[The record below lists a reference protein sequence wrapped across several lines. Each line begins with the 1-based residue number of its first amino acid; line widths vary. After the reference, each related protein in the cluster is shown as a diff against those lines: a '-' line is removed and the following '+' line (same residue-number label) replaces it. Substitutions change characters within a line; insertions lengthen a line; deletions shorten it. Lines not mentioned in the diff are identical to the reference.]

1 MSRLRGSGHEW
12 PAELYGDRS
21 GCGKFPPP
29 QGHREHLRSLWIG
42 LAHTH
47 GMIER
52 GAAAFAESMQLLERL
67 NGQGEQ
73 L

>member
-1 MSRLRGSGHEW
+1 MASRALRRRIGPSQI
-12 PAELYGDRS
+12 P
-21 GCGKFPPP
+21 PPP
-29 QGHREHLRSLWIG
+29 QGHREHLRSRWIG